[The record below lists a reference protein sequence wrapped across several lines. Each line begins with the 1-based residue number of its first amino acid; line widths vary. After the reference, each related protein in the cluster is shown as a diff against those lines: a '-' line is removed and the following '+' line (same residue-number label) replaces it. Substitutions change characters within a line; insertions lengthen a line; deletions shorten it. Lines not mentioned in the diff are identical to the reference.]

1 MYTIL
6 IVDLASELITMEF
19 SITMVLD
26 NMWMFMNSIDLLPLL
41 IDVWIC
47 CAYLKI
53 IKHNIGHVW
62 HSLFSASSQI

>member
-26 NMWMFMNSIDLLPLL
+26 NMWMIMNIIDLLPLL

-53 IKHNIGHVW
+53 IKHNIILHGSHKKL
-62 HSLFSASSQI
+62 S